1 LHSIILPQRRRNAAE
16 RRTLLCR
23 LQIHRDLTNDKS
35 LGTSGSKVLEPKIV
49 RAVMADPELTPA
61 RMRGSRALAEE
72 PGVFAVVF
80 VLATYG
86 VKDG

>member
-1 LHSIILPQRRRNAAE
+1 
-16 RRTLLCR
+16 
-23 LQIHRDLTNDKS
+23 
-35 LGTSGSKVLEPKIV
+35 
-49 RAVMADPELTPA
+49 MADPELTPA